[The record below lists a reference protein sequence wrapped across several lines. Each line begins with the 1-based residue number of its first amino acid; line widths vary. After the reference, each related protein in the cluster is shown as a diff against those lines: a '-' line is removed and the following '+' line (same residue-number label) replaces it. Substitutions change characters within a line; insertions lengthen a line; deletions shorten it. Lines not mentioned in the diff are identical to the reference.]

1 MKKLCVFPNDPL
13 EVYYQ
18 KGEIKPRYFN
28 PKNIFD
34 EIHVISL
41 FDSDIEEEKVKMVA
55 GDAIFKIHVVGK
67 VNLLNKNLKKNQIIK
82 LIRQIQ
88 PDILRAYNPLL
99 QGWLAAQVKKELD
112 IPLVISLHGDYDR
125 DRRYYARKNKD
136 YKTYLKLLYSR
147 RTLEPNSLK
156 NADEVI
162 IIYNF
167 IRNYAKKMG
176 AKSINLIYNRINLS
190 QFSPEVKPAF
200 RAEKP
205 VVICVGRLIKEK
217 NQACIIKAVKDLD
230 VTLLIIGNGVEYEN
244 LVKLTNEL
252 GIKDKVRF
260 ETSIPHEKIQEYYAA
275 STLFALP
282 IKYGGFAIPALEAAA
297 SGVPVILPKQEFDLD
312 PDIIKDFALLVDN
325 NPESFREA
333 ILKVISDENLR
344 KKMINDGLVI
354 TKKISSEIM
363 EEKEKEL
370 YLKLLKKN

>member
-88 PDILRAYNPLL
+88 PDILRSYNPLL
-99 QGWLAAQVKKELD
+99 QGWLAAQIKKELG

-136 YKTYLKLLYSR
+136 YKTYLKLLYTR

-162 IIYNF
+162 YQ
-167 IRNYAKKMG
+167 
-176 AKSINLIYNRINLS
+176 S
-190 QFSPEVKPAF
+190 Q
-200 RAEKP
+200 
-205 VVICVGRLIKEK
+205 
-217 NQACIIKAVKDLD
+217 
-230 VTLLIIGNGVEYEN
+230 
-244 LVKLTNEL
+244 
-252 GIKDKVRF
+252 
-260 ETSIPHEKIQEYYAA
+260 
-275 STLFALP
+275 
-282 IKYGGFAIPALEAAA
+282 
-297 SGVPVILPKQEFDLD
+297 
-312 PDIIKDFALLVDN
+312 
-325 NPESFREA
+325 
-333 ILKVISDENLR
+333 
-344 KKMINDGLVI
+344 
-354 TKKISSEIM
+354 
-363 EEKEKEL
+363 
-370 YLKLLKKN
+370 